1 MKKLTLLIL
10 TISMIIINGFSLRTY
25 AKSNKYA
32 LIIAVGN
39 YDRAATGWSPI
50 SSEND
55 IPLIKTALEGQGF
68 DEKNIT
74 EDIEIGWR
82 LLSQGYKIREE
93 LETQIS
99 DGIVLESIFKRMG
112 YKKIREVK
120 KERKFLNYNNCLIT
134 IDIFKK
140 IGFVIEIEG
149 TQHDIEKTISFF
161 SLNRQ
166 RFKAQTYTD
175 VLKLYHISKE
185 KKIKTIKNEKP

>member
-1 MKKLTLLIL
+1 MQLMNETELKAYFFPEEKEIVENIQSEIEKKINKQFFTEQIVDIFLDKSRELKKRNCELRLRKQGEKYYLTYKGKVD
-10 TISMIIINGFSLRTY
+10 T
-25 AKSNKYA
+25 
-32 LIIAVGN
+32 
-39 YDRAATGWSPI
+39 
-50 SSEND
+50 
-55 IPLIKTALEGQGF
+55 
-68 DEKNIT
+68 
-74 EDIEIGWR
+74 
-82 LLSQGYKIREE
+82 SQGYKIREE

-99 DGIVLESIFKRMG
+99 DGIVLESMFKRMG